1 MTEEVME
8 EVEAETATEETSVSE
23 EASDSTEES
32 TEDSSNWREL
42 IQDEKLRKHAERFTT
57 PDALVQANVDFRQK
71 VSKAVVLPSKNASED
86 EVSSF
91 RKALGVP
98 DSEEGYDFPQA
109 AEGEELPE
117 ETIVAQKEWGKLF
130 QDNNVSKTAA
140 KNILDAY
147 VQLKVSEDE
156 MKIKADEVFANETR
170 DYLKS
175 QWKEEYDKNLIIA
188 SKAGEQI
195 FGDMY
200 DDVKT
205 LETKDGKFVLDHP
218 AISMAFAKLGREMGE
233 GVLGE
238 SLSDDQKDSLKD
250 QVDSARSK
258 RNEAHASGNNK
269 EARKWDQRERELL
282 EKLYPSG

>member
-1 MTEEVME
+1 MNEEVME
-8 EVEAETATEETSVSE
+8 ETATEETPAVKE
-23 EASDSTEES
+23 EIAKEETEETKEES
-32 TEDSSNWREL
+32 TNWREL

-91 RKALGVP
+91 RKAIGVP
-98 DSEEGYDFPQA
+98 DSEDGYEFPQA
-109 AEGEELPE
+109 AEGEELSE
-117 ETIVAQKEWGKLF
+117 ETLSAQKEWGKLF

-140 KNILDAY
+140 KNILTAY
-147 VQLKVSEDE
+147 EQFKVSEAE
-156 MKIKADEVFANETR
+156 ERLKADEAFAEETR
-170 DYLKS
+170 EYLKS
-175 QWKEEYDKNLIIA
+175 QWKEDYDKNLIIA

-195 FGDMY
+195 FGEMY
-200 DDVKT
+200 DDVKS

-238 SLSDDQKDSLKD
+238 ALSDDQKDSLKD
-250 QVDSARSK
+250 QVDTARSK

>member
-1 MTEEVME
+1 MNEEVME
-8 EVEAETATEETSVSE
+8 ETATEETPAVKE
-23 EASDSTEES
+23 ETATEETEETKEES
-32 TEDSSNWREL
+32 TNWREL

-91 RKALGVP
+91 RKAIGVP
-98 DSEEGYDFPQA
+98 DSEDGYEFPQA
-109 AEGEELPE
+109 AEGEELSE
-117 ETIVAQKEWGKLF
+117 ETLSAQKEWGKLF

-140 KNILDAY
+140 KHILTAY
-147 VQLKVSEDE
+147 EQFKVSEAE
-156 MKIKADEVFANETR
+156 ERLKADEAFAEETR
-170 DYLKS
+170 EYLKS
-175 QWKEEYDKNLIIA
+175 QWKEDYDKNLIIA

-195 FGDMY
+195 FGEMY
-200 DDVKT
+200 DDVKS

-238 SLSDDQKDSLKD
+238 ALSDDQKDSLKD
-250 QVDSARSK
+250 QVDTARSK

>member
-1 MTEEVME
+1 MNEEVME
-8 EVEAETATEETSVSE
+8 ETATEETPDVKE
-23 EASDSTEES
+23 ETATEETEETKEES
-32 TEDSSNWREL
+32 TNWREL

-91 RKALGVP
+91 RKAIGVP
-98 DSEEGYDFPQA
+98 DSEDGYEFPQA
-109 AEGEELPE
+109 AEGEELSE
-117 ETIVAQKEWGKLF
+117 ETLSAQKEWGKLF

-140 KNILDAY
+140 KNILTAY
-147 VQLKVSEDE
+147 EQFKVSEAE
-156 MKIKADEVFANETR
+156 ERLKADEAFAEETR
-170 DYLKS
+170 EYLKS
-175 QWKEEYDKNLIIA
+175 QWKEDYDKNLIIA

-195 FGDMY
+195 FGEMY
-200 DDVKT
+200 DDVKS

-238 SLSDDQKDSLKD
+238 ALSDDQKDSLKD
-250 QVDSARSK
+250 QVDTARSK